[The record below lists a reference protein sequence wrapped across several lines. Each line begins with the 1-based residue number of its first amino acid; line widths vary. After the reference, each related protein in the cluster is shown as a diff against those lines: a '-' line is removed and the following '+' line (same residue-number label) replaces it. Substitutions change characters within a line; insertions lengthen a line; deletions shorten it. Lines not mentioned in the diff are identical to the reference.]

1 MKKIDVY
8 TLGVRED
15 FETWIRECGGVKV
28 WRGVNLP
35 NLGPIFT
42 PALGRKEHFT
52 FAELARVTNGG
63 EDILLVPYPKPS
75 WQLDNGEVITDITRF
90 RFVKGFKEFKW
101 IRVALE
107 RGSGYNYR
115 LTDGSQH
122 KVDRAMQACIDK
134 HGDAV
139 YRKDG
144 SLFDCERYIVVE
156 IPEWEDA

>member
-8 TLGVRED
+8 NIGARVK
-15 FETWIRECGGVKV
+15 FGHWIKNRGGVKV
-28 WRGVNLP
+28 WRNINLSNP
-35 NLGPIFT
+35 GYGPIFT
-42 PALGRKEHFT
+42 PALKEV
-52 FAELARVTNGG
+52 EVPEENGG
-63 EDILLVPYPKPS
+63 INVVPYPKPS
-75 WQLDNGEVITDITRF
+75 WQVDNGEVITDITRF
-90 RFVKGFKEFKW
+90 RFAKGFKEFKR

-115 LTDGSQH
+115 LTDGSQR
-122 KVDRAMQACIDK
+122 KVDRAMQACMDK

-144 SLFDCERYIVVE
+144 GLFDAERFIVVE